1 MTQALHPI
9 IVIEGPDGTGKTTLA
24 NALRDKIG
32 ATYRHLTYRW
42 PKHMYLY
49 HWAAI
54 EQCLKDAQHGPVIL
68 DRWWPSELV
77 YAAAFRG
84 GTAWPWM
91 HKMLDRVGL
100 KHRVFYVLAQPDD
113 RASYI
118 QHFERLKGERV
129 EMYDSMT
136 KVYDLFKDWRATMT
150 GRMDFMTYDFMRDA
164 KSPEDFDAT
173 VEHIMHEAYDW
184 QAGNHVFGA
193 DINDRRSAGQLVC
206 PDVLLIGDRSNQKT
220 RRPVWPFF
228 DVGHSSDW
236 VTSALHRAG
245 IPEYRVAWVNAH
257 DPTGRLQITDRMIE
271 DICPKHIVTMGTE
284 AQRSLHKL
292 GIREDWGMAHPQWYR
307 RFHSQDGQ
315 IEMGNIA
322 RKFNLKPENW
332 NDSSF
337 RNLGVA

>member
-24 NALRDKIG
+24 NALCERLG

-42 PKHMYLY
+42 PDHMYLY

-54 EQCLKDAQHGPVIL
+54 EQCLKDAERGPVIL
-68 DRWWPSELV
+68 DRWWASELV

-84 GTAWPWM
+84 GTRWPWL

-113 RASYI
+113 RTKYI
-118 QHFERLKGERV
+118 DHFEQLKGKRV
-129 EMYDSMT
+129 EMFDSMT
-136 KVYDLFKDWRATMT
+136 KVYDLFRDWHHTMK

-164 KSPEDFDAT
+164 KSPEDFALT
-173 VEHIMHEAYDW
+173 VDHIMQEAYDW
-184 QAGNHVFGA
+184 HAGNHGFALDV
-193 DINDRRSAGQLVC
+193 NDRRAAGQLVC
-206 PDVLLIGDRSNQKT
+206 PDILLIGDKSNQKT

-245 IPEYRVAWVNAH
+245 IPEHKVAWVNAH
-257 DPTGRLQITDRMIE
+257 GSTGKLQITRSMI
-271 DICPKHIVTMGTE
+271 DAICPKHIITMGCE
-284 AQRSLHKL
+284 AQRAAHALDL
-292 GIREDWGMAHPQWYR
+292 DVDWGMGHPQWYR
-307 RFHSQDGQ
+307 RFHPKDGQ

-337 RNLGVA
+337 SNLGVA